1 MPTTATLLEAGKNG
15 LPITLI
21 ESSDYDNWLAARPP
35 ATQRWLKSSG
45 FKAPGYALLA
55 GDDGEVAEV
64 LLVVKDRQA
73 PWLLGDLVNRLP
85 AGRYSLADDDQ
96 AVLQRCA
103 LSWLLGAYR
112 FDRYKYNAAPDT
124 TLVIDNQAL
133 VERVRHLAEAT
144 ALVRDLINTPAADM
158 MPQNLA
164 SAAAELADRF
174 GGQFSEIVGDD
185 LLTQNYPAVHAVGR
199 AATHAPRLLDVRWG
213 DDSQPS
219 LTLVGKGVCFDSG
232 GLDIK
237 PAGGMRWMKKD
248 MGGAAHVLGLAQ
260 LIMAM
265 NLPVRLRV
273 LIPAVE
279 NAIAGDAFR
288 PGDILNTRKGLTVE
302 VDNTDAEGRLVLCDA
317 LAEAESE
324 TPDLLIDFAT
334 LTGAA
339 RVALGTE
346 LPAFFTGSNDL
357 AGALS
362 DAGLAADDPVWR
374 LPLHEPY
381 EDFLKSDVAD
391 MVNCPTTPFGGAI
404 TAALYLKRFVDASH
418 WVHFDVMA
426 FNNRALP
433 GRPSGGEAMGLRAV
447 FEWLERRYR

>member
-1 MPTTATLLEAGKNG
+1 MPATIALLDAGQDG

-21 ESSDYDNWLAARPP
+21 EQNDFDTWLATKPE
-35 ATQRWLKSSG
+35 ATQRWLKASG
-45 FKAPGYALLA
+45 FKAPGYALLPDA
-55 GDDGEVAEV
+55 NGDLAEV
-64 LLVVKDRQA
+64 LLVVKDRNA
-73 PWLLGDLVNRLP
+73 PWLLGSLVNQVP
-85 AGRYSLADDDQ
+85 IGRYQLAVDDDD
-96 AVLQRCA
+96 VLQRCA

-112 FDRYKYNAAPDT
+112 FDRYKQNPVPDA
-124 TLVIDNQAL
+124 TLVIDNAAL
-133 VERVRHLAEAT
+133 VERVRQLADGT

-158 MPQNLA
+158 MPEHLAEAASNLA
-164 SAAAELADRF
+164 ERF
-174 GGQFSEIVGDD
+174 GGEFSQIIGDE

-199 AATHAPRLLDVRWG
+199 AATHAPRLLDLRWG
-213 DDSQPS
+213 DEQQPR

-237 PAGGMRWMKKD
+237 PGGAMRWMKKD

-260 LIMAM
+260 LIMALQ
-265 NLPVRLRV
+265 LPVRLRV

-279 NAIAGDAFR
+279 NAISGDAFR

-317 LAEAESE
+317 LAEAETE
-324 TPDLLIDFAT
+324 NPDLLIDFAT

-346 LPAFFTGSNDL
+346 LPAFFTGSDEL
-357 AGALS
+357 AAALS
-362 DAGLAADDPVWR
+362 DAGTAASDPVWR
-374 LPLHEPY
+374 LPLFEPY
-381 EDFLKSDVAD
+381 EDYLKSDVAD
-391 MVNCPTTPFGGAI
+391 LVNCPTIPTGGAI

-433 GRPSGGEAMGLRAV
+433 GRPSGGEAMGMRAV